1 MEKAFSSF
9 LLTLLLL
16 LYYVKASSAM
26 TQTNI
31 TTDQLV
37 LLALKS
43 HIISDPFHF
52 LDESWSLATSI
63 CHWVGVTCGSCH
75 RRVKFLNLS
84 NMALTGRIPQMV
96 PSWFGFLH
104 QLQVLSL
111 RNNSFTGSIPSSF
124 FNITKLETLDLT
136 FNSLDGQFPKEIK
149 GVENLR
155 YFSLYGNNLI
165 GSIPPSLMNASRLET
180 LDLSRNSIQGNI
192 PEEIGNLHNMN
203 WLAIQ
208 YNQLMGSIP
217 FTIFNISRIEVISFT
232 GNSLSGY
239 LPNGEIP
246 KEISNLVE
254 LEELNLQNNSFR
266 SLPPNMCSVIPN
278 IEEIYLSSL
287 TNLVGTIPHSISN
300 YSKLTRLE
308 LSSNKLTVLIPN
320 SLGYL
325 THLQDL
331 NLGGNNLT
339 SDSSLSFLISLTNCR
354 DLTYLSLYLNP
365 LNGMLPVSVGNFS
378 TSLRIFYA
386 NSCKIK
392 GRIPNEVGN
401 SSRLLSLDLSGNN
414 LVGSIPTSIGNLRN
428 LQRFDFSNN
437 KLTGFIVDHRCKL
450 QHLGE
455 IYLGQNQHS
464 GSLPN
469 CLGNIT
475 SLREIH
481 LGSNKLSSNIPSS
494 LGNLKD
500 LVVLDLSSNNMVGSL
515 PPEIEKLKAAMLI
528 DLSMNQF
535 SNGIPREIG
544 GLQNLVH
551 LSLRHNK
558 LQGSILDSVCNM
570 VGGPFKN
577 LSSQFFNYN
586 EALCGSSRFIVPPC
600 PTSSKHRSSRKK
612 EIVLFLLLGI
622 ALVFVPST
630 FVSFW
635 IRYRRGK
642 RAPQQADSLPTVTRE
657 RISYYELLQEM
668 DDLSESNLIGFG
680 SFGSVY
686 KGVLRSGTVTAVK
699 VFNLQLDAAFKSFDT
714 ECEVLRG
721 LRHRNLVKVITSCS
735 DLDFKALVL
744 EYMPN
749 GSLETHLYL
758 HNYFLD
764 IRQRLSI
771 MIEVACALEYLHHG
785 CSSPVI
791 HCDLKT
797 SNVLLDEDMVAH
809 LSDFGIFKTA
819 W

>member
-1 MEKAFSSF
+1 MD
-9 LLTLLLL
+9 T
-16 LYYVKASSAM
+16 
-26 TQTNI
+26 
-31 TTDQLV
+31 
-37 LLALKS
+37 
-43 HIISDPFHF
+43 
-52 LDESWSLATSI
+52 
-63 CHWVGVTCGSCH
+63 
-75 RRVKFLNLS
+75 
-84 NMALTGRIPQMV
+84 
-96 PSWFGFLH
+96 
-104 QLQVLSL
+104 
-111 RNNSFTGSIPSSF
+111 
-124 FNITKLETLDLT
+124 
-136 FNSLDGQFPKEIK
+136 
-149 GVENLR
+149 
-155 YFSLYGNNLI
+155 
-165 GSIPPSLMNASRLET
+165 
-180 LDLSRNSIQGNI
+180 
-192 PEEIGNLHNMN
+192 
-203 WLAIQ
+203 
-208 YNQLMGSIP
+208 
-217 FTIFNISRIEVISFT
+217 FNISGLRLICLSH
-232 GNSLSGY
+232 NNLSG
-239 LPNGEIP
+239 
-246 KEISNLVE
+246 
-254 LEELNLQNNSFR
+254 

-308 LSSNKLTVLIPN
+308 LSNNKLTVLIPN

-401 SSRLLSLDLSGNN
+401 LSRLLSLDLSGNN

-437 KLTGFIVDHRCKL
+437 KLTGFIVDHICKL

-570 VGGPFKN
+570 VGLEFLDLSDNNISGTIPMSLEKLQYLKYFNVSVNKLHGEIRSGGPFKN

-657 RISYYELLQEM
+657 RISYYELLQET

-699 VFNLQLDAAFKSFDT
+699 VYNLQLDAAFKSFDT

-735 DLDFKALVL
+735 NLDFKALVL

-749 GSLETHLYL
+749 GSLEMHLYL

>member
-1 MEKAFSSF
+1 
-9 LLTLLLL
+9 
-16 LYYVKASSAM
+16 
-26 TQTNI
+26 
-31 TTDQLV
+31 
-37 LLALKS
+37 
-43 HIISDPFHF
+43 
-52 LDESWSLATSI
+52 
-63 CHWVGVTCGSCH
+63 
-75 RRVKFLNLS
+75 
-84 NMALTGRIPQMV
+84 
-96 PSWFGFLH
+96 
-104 QLQVLSL
+104 
-111 RNNSFTGSIPSSF
+111 
-124 FNITKLETLDLT
+124 
-136 FNSLDGQFPKEIK
+136 
-149 GVENLR
+149 
-155 YFSLYGNNLI
+155 
-165 GSIPPSLMNASRLET
+165 
-180 LDLSRNSIQGNI
+180 
-192 PEEIGNLHNMN
+192 
-203 WLAIQ
+203 
-208 YNQLMGSIP
+208 
-217 FTIFNISRIEVISFT
+217 
-232 GNSLSGY
+232 
-239 LPNGEIP
+239 
-246 KEISNLVE
+246 
-254 LEELNLQNNSFR
+254 
-266 SLPPNMCSVIPN
+266 
-278 IEEIYLSSL
+278 
-287 TNLVGTIPHSISN
+287 
-300 YSKLTRLE
+300 
-308 LSSNKLTVLIPN
+308 
-320 SLGYL
+320 
-325 THLQDL
+325 
-331 NLGGNNLT
+331 
-339 SDSSLSFLISLTNCR
+339 
-354 DLTYLSLYLNP
+354 
-365 LNGMLPVSVGNFS
+365 
-378 TSLRIFYA
+378 
-386 NSCKIK
+386 
-392 GRIPNEVGN
+392 
-401 SSRLLSLDLSGNN
+401 
-414 LVGSIPTSIGNLRN
+414 
-428 LQRFDFSNN
+428 
-437 KLTGFIVDHRCKL
+437 
-450 QHLGE
+450 
-455 IYLGQNQHS
+455 
-464 GSLPN
+464 
-469 CLGNIT
+469 
-475 SLREIH
+475 
-481 LGSNKLSSNIPSS
+481 
-494 LGNLKD
+494 
-500 LVVLDLSSNNMVGSL
+500 MVGSL

-570 VGGPFKN
+570 VGLEFLDLSDNNISGTIPMSLEKLQYLKYFNVSVNKLHGEIRSGGPFKN

-657 RISYYELLQEM
+657 RISYYELLQET

-699 VFNLQLDAAFKSFDT
+699 VYNLQLDAAFKSFDT

-721 LRHRNLVKVITSCS
+721 IRHRNLVKVITSCS

-749 GSLETHLYL
+749 GSLEMHLYL